1 MCYTNS
7 DLLIRHA
14 LRRATSTFCLQN
26 STVAYKATRFP
37 AGEGLGIPWIRG
49 MVRVRRGDSRIA
61 RMGRA
66 VFPRSF
72 GEMRRRRMDSSDFC
86 ASTPCLSP
94 AQNDK

>member
-14 LRRATSTFCLQN
+14 LRRAT
-26 STVAYKATRFP
+26 FP

-49 MVRVRRGDSRIA
+49 IVRIRRGDSRID
-61 RMGRA
+61 RVGR
-66 VFPRSF
+66 VVSPRSF